1 MLLAGVL
8 PSNCSGNFEENIYDQ
23 AQFQTRDYKDDSFWK
38 FPSSQEERFKEHF
51 QVIFIF
57 RKENWL
63 YWFKMIAALFPS
75 CLETKR
81 PSIRDQYS
89 LFPPSQ
95 VPKAIHAIHAL
106 SALVSF
112 RLWTVT
118 WQIKRILWSRHKS
131 IGEDSF

>member
-1 MLLAGVL
+1 
-8 PSNCSGNFEENIYDQ
+8 
-23 AQFQTRDYKDDSFWK
+23 
-38 FPSSQEERFKEHF
+38 
-51 QVIFIF
+51 
-57 RKENWL
+57 
-63 YWFKMIAALFPS
+63 MIAALFPS

-112 RLWTVT
+112 RL
-118 WQIKRILWSRHKS
+118 
-131 IGEDSF
+131 